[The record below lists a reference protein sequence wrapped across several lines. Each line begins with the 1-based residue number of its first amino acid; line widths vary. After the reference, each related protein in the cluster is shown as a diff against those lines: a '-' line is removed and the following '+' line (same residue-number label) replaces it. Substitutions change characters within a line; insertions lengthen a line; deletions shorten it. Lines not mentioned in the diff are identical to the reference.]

1 MSAIPNITIP
11 VRLDLFSSLL
21 SFLSVQG
28 LKDLQAAIEV
38 ELRKRE
44 DGTCPCGG
52 YPTGDG
58 HEKER

>member
-11 VRLDLFSSLL
+11 VRLDLFSNLL
-21 SFLSVQG
+21 TALSTQG

-38 ELRKRE
+38 ELRKR
-44 DGTCPCGG
+44 DGSLSCGG
-52 YPTGDG
+52 YPIGDE